1 MNLIEF
7 SIACKLISLRL
18 RNVEVPKQ
26 LPPTLIASLTHIG
39 TPIRTP
45 TGSLSPVELYKSIIP
60 PTVMASQPIHV
71 PQPVVIKTN
80 LIHNGG
86 QAPLIASVQPTMIQQ
101 QPPVNI
107 PPMTQQFIPTGAVL
121 PQAAA
126 IIPSAAVAPTPLIS
140 TIDQLSNSSLLDLQ
154 QMIPQQVVPVQTV
167 GPLPAPPTPPSG
179 QASRSIS
186 YGDSMDGAFSAI
198 DMERL
203 ACPLG
208 GVGGA
213 GSGPTV

>member
-1 MNLIEF
+1 MADTDADGKMNLIEF

-45 TGSLSPVELYKSIIP
+45 TGSLSPVEHYKSIIP
-60 PTVMASQPIHV
+60 PTVMAPQ
-71 PQPVVIKTN
+71 PQPVAMQPI

-86 QAPLIASVQPTMIQQ
+86 QPTLIASVQPTMIQQ
-101 QPPVNI
+101 QPPANI
-107 PPMTQQFIPTGAVL
+107 SPMTQQFIPTGTVL
-121 PQAAA
+121 PQPASIVPN

-140 TIDQLSNSSLLDLQ
+140 SIDQLSNSSLLDLQ
-154 QMIPQQVVPVQTV
+154 QMVPQQVVPVQTV

-179 QASRSIS
+179 QASRSMSIAEKAPS
-186 YGDSMDGAFSAI
+186 IES
-198 DMERL
+198 
-203 ACPLG
+203 P
-208 GVGGA
+208 
-213 GSGPTV
+213 